1 MTGRNGRAKGLKS
14 EAGGALITLI
24 SDDDGGECNSLPDI
38 LESLESTVLCT
49 RKPELP
55 EEITTKLH
63 GITLAFFNKNLF
75 NSTKTQLK
83 GLRLCCNLV
92 EFQKV
97 LRRAQLPRPVAAPA
111 CAADCNRMLGLQA
124 LAPSFGRRERANE
137 ERGQNREAT
146 LAGLAEL
153 EYLRQRQELLV
164 KGALRGAG
172 GAGAAAPRAGELLGE
187 AAQRSRLEEKFLE
200 ENILLLRKQLNC
212 LRRRDAGLLN
222 QLQELDK
229 QISDLRLDV
238 EKTSE
243 EHLETDSRPSSGF
256 YELSDG
262 ASGSLSNSSN
272 SVFSECLSSCH
283 SSTCFC
289 SPLEAT
295 LTLSDGCPK
304 SADVNPK
311 YQCDLVSKNGNDVYR
326 YPSPLHAVAVQSP
339 MFLLCLTG
347 NPLRE
352 EDRLGSHPSDICG
365 GSELNAV
372 KTDSSLP
379 SPSSLWSASHPSSSK
394 KMDGYILSLVQK
406 KTHPVR
412 TNKPRTSVN
421 ADPTKGLLR
430 NGSVCIRA
438 PGGVSQGN
446 SVNLK
451 NSKQACLPS
460 GGIPSLDNGTFSP
473 PKQWSKES
481 KAEQA
486 ESKRLPLPEGCP
498 SGAASDLQSKH
509 LPKTA
514 KPASQEHARCPAI
527 GTGES
532 PKENAQLS
540 GASPKESP
548 GIGPAPP
555 QENKVVQPL
564 KKMSQKNS
572 LQGVPPAAPS
582 LLSPA
587 FPVEERPA
595 LDFKS
600 EGSSSQSLEETHL
613 VKAQFIPGQQ
623 PSVRLHRGHRNVGV
637 VKSSS
642 LKHRGPAL
650 QGLENGLPTVR
661 EKTRAG
667 SKKCRFPDDLDTNK
681 KPKKAS
687 SKGRKSGGGPEAGLP
702 GRPAGGGHRAGSR
715 AHGHGREAVVAKPKH
730 KRTDYRRWKSSA
742 EIPYEEA
749 LRRARRGRRENVG
762 LYPAPVQLPYASP
775 YAYVGSD
782 SEYSAECESLFHS
795 TVVDTSEDEQSNY
808 TTNCFGDSESSVSEG
823 EFVGESTTTSDS
835 EESGGLIWSQF
846 VQTLP
851 IQTVTAPD
859 LHNHHAKTFVK
870 IKASHNLKKKILRFR
885 SGSLK
890 LMTTV

>member
-1 MTGRNGRAKGLKS
+1 MKS
-14 EAGGALITLI
+14 STAGTAR
-24 SDDDGGECNSLPDI
+24 E
-38 LESLESTVLCT
+38 LE
-49 RKPELP
+49 P
-55 EEITTKLH
+55 
-63 GITLAFFNKNLF
+63 
-75 NSTKTQLK
+75 Q
-83 GLRLCCNLV
+83 
-92 EFQKV
+92 
-97 LRRAQLPRPVAAPA
+97 APA
-111 CAADCNRMLGLQA
+111 RGEQRALEPEGRWREKGEADTERQ
-124 LAPSFGRRERANE
+124 RTRER
-137 ERGQNREAT
+137 QEAT

-164 KGALRGAG
+164 RGALRGAG
-172 GAGAAAPRAGELLGE
+172 GSGVAAPRAAELPGE

-295 LTLSDGCPK
+295 LTISDGCPK

-352 EDRLGSHPSDICG
+352 EERLGNHASDLCV
-365 GSELNAV
+365 GSELDAV
-372 KTDSSLP
+372 KTDASLP
-379 SPSSLWSASHPSSSK
+379 SPSSLWSAPHPSSSK

-430 NGSVCIRA
+430 NGSVCVRVT
-438 PGGVSQGN
+438 GGVSQGN
-446 SVNLK
+446 SGNLK
-451 NSKQACLPS
+451 NSKQVLLPS
-460 GGIPSLDNGTFSP
+460 GGVPSLDHGTFSP
-473 PKQWSKES
+473 LKQWSKES
-481 KAEQA
+481 KAEQV
-486 ESKRLPLPEGCP
+486 ESKRLSPPEGCL
-498 SGAASDLQSKH
+498 SGAATELPAKH
-509 LPKTA
+509 LPKNG
-514 KPASQEHARCPAI
+514 KPASQEHARCPTAVP
-527 GTGES
+527 GES
-532 PKENAQLS
+532 PKDSIQVLA
-540 GASPKESP
+540 APAKESP
-548 GIGPAPP
+548 GRVPAPP
-555 QENKVVQPL
+555 PEGKAVQPL
-564 KKMSQKNS
+564 KKLSQKS
-572 LQGVPPAAPS
+572 GPSAAPPAAPPPV
-582 LLSPA
+582 PA
-587 FPVEERPA
+587 APLPAAFAVEERPP

-600 EGSSSQSLEETHL
+600 EGSSSQSLEEGPPA
-613 VKAQFIPGQQ
+613 KAPLGPGPQAAGGR
-623 PSVRLHRGHRNVGV
+623 PHRGARTAAVPRG
-637 VKSSS
+637 SAP
-642 LKHRGPAL
+642 KHRGADST
-650 QGLENGLPTVR
+650 LPPVR
-661 EKTRAG
+661 EKSRVAG
-667 SKKCRFPDDLDTNK
+667 KKSRFPDDADTNRK
-681 KPKKAS
+681 LRKAS
-687 SKGRKSGGGPEAGLP
+687 SRGRKGGGGQTEAGLP
-702 GRPAGGGHRAGSR
+702 SRAPGVGHRAGGR
-715 AHGHGREAVVAKPKH
+715 AHGHGREALVAKPKH
-730 KRTDYRRWKSSA
+730 KRTDSRRWRSA
-742 EIPYEEA
+742 AEVSLEEA
-749 LRRARRGRRENVG
+749 LRRSRRGRREHLG
-762 LYPAPVQLPYASP
+762 LYPAAVPLPYASP
-775 YAYVGSD
+775 YAYVASD

-795 TVVDTSEDEQSNY
+795 TVLDTSEDERSNY

-823 EFVGESTTTSDS
+823 EFAGDSTSSSDS

-851 IQTVTAPD
+851 IQAVTAPD
-859 LHNHHAKTFVK
+859 LHSNPTKTFVK

>member
-1 MTGRNGRAKGLKS
+1 MKPDAAREPEPLIPGRGAEPEGRW
-14 EAGGALITLI
+14 
-24 SDDDGGECNSLPDI
+24 
-38 LESLESTVLCT
+38 
-49 RKPELP
+49 
-55 EEITTKLH
+55 
-63 GITLAFFNKNLF
+63 
-75 NSTKTQLK
+75 
-83 GLRLCCNLV
+83 
-92 EFQKV
+92 
-97 LRRAQLPRPVAAPA
+97 
-111 CAADCNRMLGLQA
+111 
-124 LAPSFGRRERANE
+124 RERGEADT
-137 ERGQNREAT
+137 ERQRTRERQEAT

-153 EYLRQRQELLV
+153 GYLRQRQELLV
-164 KGALRGAG
+164 RGALRCSGTSATV
-172 GAGAAAPRAGELLGE
+172 APRSGELRGD

-200 ENILLLRKQLNC
+200 ENILLLRRQLNC

-243 EHLETDSRPSSGF
+243 EQLETDSRPSSGF

-289 SPLEAT
+289 SPLEAA
-295 LTLSDGCPK
+295 LTISDGCPK

-347 NPLRE
+347 SSLRE
-352 EDRLGSHPSDICG
+352 EEGLGSHASDICL
-365 GSELNAV
+365 GSELTAT
-372 KTDSSLP
+372 KTDNSLP
-379 SPSSLWSASHPSSSK
+379 SPSSLWSTSHPSSSSK

-430 NGSVCIRA
+430 NGSVCVRV
-438 PGGVSQGN
+438 PGVVVPQG
-446 SVNLK
+446 SGVNLK
-451 NSKQACLPS
+451 NTKQMCLPS
-460 GGIPSLDNGTFSP
+460 GGIASLETGPFSP
-473 PKQWSKES
+473 PKQKSKDS
-481 KAEQA
+481 KAEPL
-486 ESKRLPLPEGCP
+486 ESKRLALLEGC
-498 SGAASDLQSKH
+498 SASTAMEPPSKH

-514 KPASQEHARCPAI
+514 KAASQELVRCPT
-527 GTGES
+527 GLGES
-532 PKENAQLS
+532 PKES
-540 GASPKESP
+540 GQVSAVSPKASP
-548 GIGPAPP
+548 GRGPVAPV
-555 QENKVVQPL
+555 ENKAPQPQ
-564 KKMSQKNS
+564 KKMPQKGG
-572 LQGVPPAAPS
+572 LQALPAVDRPP
-582 LLSPA
+582 
-587 FPVEERPA
+587 

-600 EGSSSQSLEETHL
+600 EGSSQSLEEGHL

-623 PSVRLHRGHRNVGV
+623 AGARPHRAHRNPGV
-637 VKSSS
+637 ARSAT
-642 LKHRGPAL
+642 LKARGPAAP
-650 QGLENGLPTVR
+650 EHGLPTVR
-661 EKTRAG
+661 EKTRAAG
-667 SKKCRFPDDLDTNK
+667 KKCRFPDDLDTNRK
-681 KPKKAS
+681 LRKAS
-687 SKGRKSGGGPEAGLP
+687 SKGRRGGPPDAGLP
-702 GRPAGGGHRAGSR
+702 GRVLGASGHRAGGR
-715 AHGHGREAVVAKPKH
+715 AHAHGREPVVAKPKH

-742 EIPYEEA
+742 EVSYEEA
-749 LRRARRGRRENVG
+749 LRRARRARREHAG
-762 LYPAPVQLPYASP
+762 AYPVAMALPYPSP
-775 YAYVGSD
+775 YAYVASD

-851 IQTVTAPD
+851 LQTVTAPD
-859 LHNHHAKTFVK
+859 LHTCPTKTFVK

>member
-1 MTGRNGRAKGLKS
+1 MKPS
-14 EAGGALITLI
+14 PAGVAR
-24 SDDDGGECNSLPDI
+24 E
-38 LESLESTVLCT
+38 LE
-49 RKPELP
+49 P
-55 EEITTKLH
+55 
-63 GITLAFFNKNLF
+63 
-75 NSTKTQLK
+75 Q
-83 GLRLCCNLV
+83 
-92 EFQKV
+92 
-97 LRRAQLPRPVAAPA
+97 APA
-111 CAADCNRMLGLQA
+111 RGEQRAAE
-124 LAPSFGRRERANE
+124 PEGRWREKGEADTERQRTRER
-137 ERGQNREAT
+137 QEAT

-164 KGALRGAG
+164 RGALRGTG
-172 GAGAAAPRAGELLGE
+172 GAGAAPRAGELPGE

-295 LTLSDGCPK
+295 LTISDSCPK

-347 NPLRE
+347 SPLRE
-352 EDRLGSHPSDICG
+352 EERLGNHTNDICV
-365 GSELNAV
+365 GSELDAI
-372 KTDSSLP
+372 KTEASLP
-379 SPSSLWSASHPSSSK
+379 SPGSVWPAPHPSSSK

-430 NGSVCIRA
+430 NGSVCVRVT
-438 PGGVSQGN
+438 GGVSPANPG
-446 SVNLK
+446 NLK
-451 NSKQACLPS
+451 NSKQAPLPS
-460 GGIPSLDNGTFSP
+460 VGVPSLDNGTFSP
-473 PKQWSKES
+473 LKQWSKDP
-481 KAEQA
+481 KAEQL
-486 ESKRLPLPEGCP
+486 ESKRLPLPEGCSP
-498 SGAASDLQSKH
+498 GAAPELQSKH
-509 LPKTA
+509 PPKNA
-514 KPASQEHARCPAI
+514 KLASQEPVRCP
-527 GTGES
+527 TTVLGEA
-532 PKENAQLS
+532 PKESSPIPA
-540 GASPKESP
+540 ASPKESP
-548 GIGPAPP
+548 GRGLAPL
-555 QENKVVQPL
+555 QENKGVQPL
-564 KKMSQKNS
+564 KKTAQRNG
-572 LQGVPPAAPS
+572 LQAVPAAAPPPAPPAPPPS
-582 LLSPA
+582 A

-595 LDFKS
+595 PDFKS
-600 EGSSSQSLEETHL
+600 EGSSSQSLEEGPL
-613 VKAQFIPGQQ
+613 VKAHFVPAPQPGAR
-623 PSVRLHRGHRNVGV
+623 PHRGTRTAAAPRG
-637 VKSSS
+637 SA
-642 LKHRGPAL
+642 LKHRAQALHGPDGA
-650 QGLENGLPTVR
+650 LPTVR
-661 EKTRAG
+661 EKTRAAG
-667 SKKCRFPDDLDTNK
+667 KKCRFPDDMDTNK
-681 KPKKAS
+681 KLRKVSA
-687 SKGRKSGGGPEAGLP
+687 KGRRSGGGHAEAGLP
-702 GRPAGGGHRAGSR
+702 SRPLGAAHRPGSR
-715 AHGHGREAVVAKPKH
+715 AHGHGREAVVAKPRH
-730 KRTDYRRWKSSA
+730 KRTDSRRWRSAA
-742 EIPYEEA
+742 EISYEEA
-749 LRRARRGRRENVG
+749 LRRARRGRREGAG
-762 LYPAPVQLPYASP
+762 LCGAAVALPFASP
-775 YAYVGSD
+775 YAYVASD

-823 EFVGESTTTSDS
+823 EFAGESTSTSDS

-851 IQTVTAPD
+851 IQAVAAPD
-859 LHNHHAKTFVK
+859 LHSNPTKTFVK

>member
-1 MTGRNGRAKGLKS
+1 
-14 EAGGALITLI
+14 
-24 SDDDGGECNSLPDI
+24 
-38 LESLESTVLCT
+38 
-49 RKPELP
+49 
-55 EEITTKLH
+55 
-63 GITLAFFNKNLF
+63 
-75 NSTKTQLK
+75 
-83 GLRLCCNLV
+83 
-92 EFQKV
+92 
-97 LRRAQLPRPVAAPA
+97 
-111 CAADCNRMLGLQA
+111 
-124 LAPSFGRRERANE
+124 
-137 ERGQNREAT
+137 
-146 LAGLAEL
+146 
-153 EYLRQRQELLV
+153 
-164 KGALRGAG
+164 
-172 GAGAAAPRAGELLGE
+172 
-187 AAQRSRLEEKFLE
+187 
-200 ENILLLRKQLNC
+200 
-212 LRRRDAGLLN
+212 
-222 QLQELDK
+222 
-229 QISDLRLDV
+229 
-238 EKTSE
+238 
-243 EHLETDSRPSSGF
+243 
-256 YELSDG
+256 
-262 ASGSLSNSSN
+262 
-272 SVFSECLSSCH
+272 
-283 SSTCFC
+283 
-289 SPLEAT
+289 
-295 LTLSDGCPK
+295 
-304 SADVNPK
+304 
-311 YQCDLVSKNGNDVYR
+311 
-326 YPSPLHAVAVQSP
+326 

-481 KAEQA
+481 KADQA
-486 ESKRLPLPEGCP
+486 ESKKLPLPEGCP

-540 GASPKESP
+540 GASPKVSP

-572 LQGVPPAAPS
+572 LQGVPPAAPP

-637 VKSSS
+637 AKSSS

-681 KPKKAS
+681 KLKKAS

-742 EIPYEEA
+742 EISYEEA

-775 YAYVGSD
+775 YAYVASD

>member
-1 MTGRNGRAKGLKS
+1 RAAELEGRWREKG
-14 EAGGALITLI
+14 EADT
-24 SDDDGGECNSLPDI
+24 ERQR
-38 LESLESTVLCT
+38 T
-49 RKPELP
+49 
-55 EEITTKLH
+55 
-63 GITLAFFNKNLF
+63 
-75 NSTKTQLK
+75 
-83 GLRLCCNLV
+83 
-92 EFQKV
+92 
-97 LRRAQLPRPVAAPA
+97 
-111 CAADCNRMLGLQA
+111 
-124 LAPSFGRRERANE
+124 RER
-137 ERGQNREAT
+137 QEAT

-164 KGALRGAG
+164 RGALRSAEGLGAV
-172 GAGAAAPRAGELLGE
+172 APRAGELPAE

-295 LTLSDGCPK
+295 LTVSDGCPK

-352 EDRLGSHPSDICG
+352 EERLGHRANDVCVG
-365 GSELNAV
+365 AELDST
-372 KTDSSLP
+372 KTDNSLP
-379 SPSSLWSASHPSSSK
+379 SPSTLWSASHPSSGK
-394 KMDGYILSLVQK
+394 KMDGYILSLIQR

-430 NGSVCIRA
+430 NGSVCVRVT
-438 PGGVSQGN
+438 GGVSQGN

-460 GGIPSLDNGTFSP
+460 GGIPALDDGTFSP
-473 PKQWSKES
+473 LKQWSKES
-481 KAEQA
+481 KVEQL
-486 ESKRLPLPEGCP
+486 ESKRLPSPARCSPGAVTELP
-498 SGAASDLQSKH
+498 SKH
-509 LPKTA
+509 VPKNVKA
-514 KPASQEHARCPAI
+514 ASQENAWCPTGVA
-527 GTGES
+527 GES
-532 PKENAQLS
+532 PKES
-540 GASPKESP
+540 GQVSAASPKESP
-548 GIGPAPP
+548 GTVPAPL
-555 QENKVVQPL
+555 QESRVVQPL
-564 KKMSQKNS
+564 KKVSQKSS
-572 LQGVPPAAPS
+572 LQAVPP
-582 LLSPA
+582 PA
-587 FPVEERPA
+587 RPA

-600 EGSSSQSLEETHL
+600 EGSSSQSLEEGHL
-613 VKAQFIPGQQ
+613 VNAQFIPGQQ
-623 PSVRLHRGHRNVGV
+623 PSVRPHRGIKNAGIP
-637 VKSSS
+637 KSST
-642 LKHRGPAL
+642 LKHRVQAL
-650 QGLENGLPTVR
+650 HGVEHSLPTVR
-661 EKTRAG
+661 EKSRAV
-667 SKKCRFPDDLDTNK
+667 SKKCRFPDDLDTSK
-681 KPKKAS
+681 KLKRAS
-687 SKGRKSGGGPEAGLP
+687 NKGRKSANAQPEAGLP
-702 GRPAGGGHRAGSR
+702 SRPLGGGHRAVSR
-715 AHGHGREAVVAKPKH
+715 SHDHGRDAIVAKPKH
-730 KRTDYRRWKSSA
+730 KRVDYRRWKSSA
-742 EIPYEEA
+742 EISYEEA
-749 LRRARRGRRENVG
+749 LRRARRNRRENVG
-762 LYPAPVQLPYASP
+762 VYAAPVPLPYASP
-775 YAYVGSD
+775 YAYVASD

-859 LHNHHAKTFVK
+859 LHNNPTKTFVK

>member
-1 MTGRNGRAKGLKS
+1 MKPDGAREPEPLTPGRGSEPEGRW
-14 EAGGALITLI
+14 
-24 SDDDGGECNSLPDI
+24 
-38 LESLESTVLCT
+38 
-49 RKPELP
+49 
-55 EEITTKLH
+55 
-63 GITLAFFNKNLF
+63 
-75 NSTKTQLK
+75 
-83 GLRLCCNLV
+83 
-92 EFQKV
+92 
-97 LRRAQLPRPVAAPA
+97 
-111 CAADCNRMLGLQA
+111 
-124 LAPSFGRRERANE
+124 RERGEADT
-137 ERGQNREAT
+137 ERQRTRERQEAT

-153 EYLRQRQELLV
+153 GYLRQRQELLV
-164 KGALRGAG
+164 RGALRCS
-172 GAGAAAPRAGELLGE
+172 GAAGTVAPRAGELRGD

-200 ENILLLRKQLNC
+200 ENILLLRRQLNC

-238 EKTSE
+238 GKTAE
-243 EHLETDSRPSSGF
+243 EQLETDSRPSSGF

-289 SPLEAT
+289 SPLEAA
-295 LTLSDGCPK
+295 LTITDACHK
-304 SADVNPK
+304 SSDVNPK

-347 NPLRE
+347 NSLRE
-352 EDRLGSHPSDICG
+352 EEGLGSHASDICV
-365 GSELNAV
+365 GSELNAA
-372 KTDSSLP
+372 KTENSLP
-379 SPSSLWSASHPSSSK
+379 SPSSLWSTSHPSSSK

-438 PGGVSQGN
+438 TGGVPQG
-446 SVNLK
+446 SGVNLK
-451 NSKQACLPS
+451 NTKQMCLPS
-460 GGIPSLDNGTFSP
+460 AGMASLENGPFSP
-473 PKQWSKES
+473 PKQRSKDS
-481 KAEQA
+481 KAEQL
-486 ESKRLPLPEGCP
+486 ESKRLALPEG
-498 SGAASDLQSKH
+498 AAMEPQGKH

-514 KPASQEHARCPAI
+514 KAASQELARSPA
-527 GTGES
+527 GLGEALKESHQVSAVS
-532 PKENAQLS
+532 PK
-540 GASPKESP
+540 ASPGGGPVAPAESK
-548 GIGPAPP
+548 APQP
-555 QENKVVQPL
+555 Q
-564 KKMSQKNS
+564 KKMAQKGG
-572 LQGVPPAAPS
+572 LQALPAVDR
-582 LLSPA
+582 
-587 FPVEERPA
+587 PV

-600 EGSSSQSLEETHL
+600 EGSSQSLEEGHL

-623 PSVRLHRGHRNVGV
+623 AGARPHRAHRNPGV
-637 VKSSS
+637 ARSAT
-642 LKHRGPAL
+642 LKARGPAAP
-650 QGLENGLPTVR
+650 EHGLPTVR
-661 EKTRAG
+661 EKTRAAG
-667 SKKCRFPDDLDTNK
+667 KKCRFPDDSDTNK
-681 KPKKAS
+681 KLRKAS
-687 SKGRKSGGGPEAGLP
+687 SRGRRGGPPDAGLA
-702 GRPAGGGHRAGSR
+702 GRPLGAGGHRAGSR
-715 AHGHGREAVVAKPKH
+715 AHAHAHGREPVVAKPKH

-742 EIPYEEA
+742 EVSYEEA
-749 LRRARRGRRENVG
+749 LRRARRARREHAG
-762 LYPAPVQLPYASP
+762 AYPVAVALPYASP
-775 YAYVGSD
+775 YAYVASD

-823 EFVGESTTTSDS
+823 EFVGESTSSSDS

-851 IQTVTAPD
+851 LQTVTAPD
-859 LHNHHAKTFVK
+859 LHTCPTKTFVK

>member
-1 MTGRNGRAKGLKS
+1 MKPSA
-14 EAGGALITLI
+14 AGTAR
-24 SDDDGGECNSLPDI
+24 E
-38 LESLESTVLCT
+38 LE
-49 RKPELP
+49 P
-55 EEITTKLH
+55 
-63 GITLAFFNKNLF
+63 
-75 NSTKTQLK
+75 Q
-83 GLRLCCNLV
+83 
-92 EFQKV
+92 
-97 LRRAQLPRPVAAPA
+97 APA
-111 CAADCNRMLGLQA
+111 RGEQRALEAEGRWREKGEADTERQ
-124 LAPSFGRRERANE
+124 RTRER
-137 ERGQNREAT
+137 QEAT

-164 KGALRGAG
+164 RGALRGAG
-172 GAGAAAPRAGELLGE
+172 GSGVAAPRAAELPAE

-295 LTLSDGCPK
+295 LTISDGCPK

-352 EDRLGSHPSDICG
+352 EERLGNHASDLCV
-365 GSELNAV
+365 GSELDAI
-372 KTDSSLP
+372 KTDTSLP
-379 SPSSLWSASHPSSSK
+379 SPSSSWSAPHPSSSK

-430 NGSVCIRA
+430 NGSVCVRVT
-438 PGGVSQGN
+438 GGTSQG
-446 SVNLK
+446 SSGNLK
-451 NSKQACLPS
+451 NSKQVLLAS
-460 GGIPSLDNGTFSP
+460 GGIPSLDLGTFSP

-481 KAEQA
+481 KAEHV
-486 ESKRLPLPEGCP
+486 ESKRLSPPEGCLP
-498 SGAASDLQSKH
+498 GAATELPAKH
-509 LPKTA
+509 LPKNA
-514 KPASQEHARCPAI
+514 KPASQEHARCPTAVP
-527 GTGES
+527 GES
-532 PKENAQLS
+532 PKDSIQVL
-540 GASPKESP
+540 GAPAKESP
-548 GIGPAPP
+548 GRGPAPP
-555 QENKVVQPL
+555 PEGKAVQPL
-564 KKMSQKNS
+564 KKLSQK
-572 LQGVPPAAPS
+572 GGPPPAPPAAPPPV
-582 LLSPA
+582 PA
-587 FPVEERPA
+587 APLPAAFAVEERPA

-600 EGSSSQSLEETHL
+600 ECSSSQSLEEGPPA
-613 VKAQFIPGQQ
+613 KAPSGPGPQAAGGR
-623 PSVRLHRGHRNVGV
+623 PHRGARTAAVPRG
-637 VKSSS
+637 SAP
-642 LKHRGPAL
+642 KHRGASAL
-650 QGLENGLPTVR
+650 HGPDSALPPVR
-661 EKTRAG
+661 EKSRVAG
-667 SKKCRFPDDLDTNK
+667 KKCRFPDDADTNRK
-681 KPKKAS
+681 LRKAS
-687 SKGRKSGGGPEAGLP
+687 SRGRKGGGGQPEAGLSSRPP
-702 GRPAGGGHRAGSR
+702 GTGHRAGGR
-715 AHGHGREAVVAKPKH
+715 AHGHGREALVAKPKH
-730 KRTDYRRWKSSA
+730 KRTDSRRWRSA
-742 EIPYEEA
+742 AEVSLEEA
-749 LRRARRGRRENVG
+749 LRRSRRGRREHVG
-762 LYPAPVQLPYASP
+762 LYPAAVPLPYASP
-775 YAYVGSD
+775 YAYVASD

-795 TVVDTSEDEQSNY
+795 TVLDTSEDERSNY

-823 EFVGESTTTSDS
+823 EFAGDSTSSSDS

-851 IQTVTAPD
+851 IQAVTAPD
-859 LHNHHAKTFVK
+859 LHSNPTKTFVK

>member
-1 MTGRNGRAKGLKS
+1 TLPTEPSPQPQTDAFLCEHQVVNKETSLLFYNFIPTPVPSASKGHLVRGTERDETRASIVFQRELLRPGWL
-14 EAGGALITLI
+14 GF
-24 SDDDGGECNSLPDI
+24 GGE
-38 LESLESTVLCT
+38 
-49 RKPELP
+49 
-55 EEITTKLH
+55 
-63 GITLAFFNKNLF
+63 A
-75 NSTKTQLK
+75 
-83 GLRLCCNLV
+83 
-92 EFQKV
+92 
-97 LRRAQLPRPVAAPA
+97 RARA
-111 CAADCNRMLGLQA
+111 AAD
-124 LAPSFGRRERANE
+124 PGRGAEPEGRWRERARRTRATAHR
-137 ERGQNREAT
+137 ERQEAT

-153 EYLRQRQELLV
+153 GYLRQRQELLV
-164 KGALRGAG
+164 RGALRCSVAAG
-172 GAGAAAPRAGELLGE
+172 TVAPRAGELRGD

-200 ENILLLRKQLNC
+200 ENILLLRRQLNC

-243 EHLETDSRPSSGF
+243 EPLETDSRPSSGF

-289 SPLEAT
+289 NPLEVA
-295 LTLSDGCPK
+295 LTISDGCPK

-311 YQCDLVSKNGNDVYR
+311 YQCDLVSKNGSDVYR

-347 NPLRE
+347 NSLRE
-352 EDRLGSHPSDICG
+352 EEGLGNHARDICVG
-365 GSELNAV
+365 AELNAIQ
-372 KTDSSLP
+372 TDNSLP
-379 SPSSLWSASHPSSSK
+379 SPSSLWSTSQPSSSK

-430 NGSVCIRA
+430 NGSVCVRV
-438 PGGVSQGN
+438 PSGVPQG
-446 SVNLK
+446 SGVNLK
-451 NSKQACLPS
+451 NPKQMCLPS
-460 GGIPSLDNGTFSP
+460 GGITSLENGPFSP
-473 PKQWSKES
+473 PKQRSKDS
-481 KAEQA
+481 KTEQL
-486 ESKRLPLPEGCP
+486 ESKRLALPEGCP
-498 SGAASDLQSKH
+498 PGVAMESQSKH
-509 LPKTA
+509 LPQTA
-514 KPASQEHARCPAI
+514 KAGTQELARCSPA
-527 GTGES
+527 GLGDS
-532 PKENAQLS
+532 PKENNQVSAV
-540 GASPKESP
+540 SPKTSP
-548 GIGPAPP
+548 GRGHVAPVESKAP
-555 QENKVVQPL
+555 QPQ
-564 KKMSQKNS
+564 KKMPPKSG
-572 LQGVPPAAPS
+572 LQALPA
-582 LLSPA
+582 
-587 FPVEERPA
+587 VDRPA

-600 EGSSSQSLEETHL
+600 EGSSQSLEEGHL

-623 PSVRLHRGHRNVGV
+623 AGARPHRAHRNPGV
-637 VKSSS
+637 ARSAT
-642 LKHRGPAL
+642 LKARGPAAP
-650 QGLENGLPTVR
+650 EHGLPTVR
-661 EKTRAG
+661 EKTRAAG
-667 SKKCRFPDDLDTNK
+667 KKCRFPEDSDTNRK
-681 KPKKAS
+681 LRKAS
-687 SKGRKSGGGPEAGLP
+687 SKNRRAGQPDAGIP
-702 GRPAGGGHRAGSR
+702 GRPLGSGGHRAGSR
-715 AHGHGREAVVAKPKH
+715 ALHGREPWWPN
-730 KRTDYRRWKSSA
+730 RSEPTTGGSRRPRSL
-742 EIPYEEA
+742 YEEA
-749 LRRARRGRRENVG
+749 LRRARRARREHAG
-762 LYPAPVQLPYASP
+762 AYPVAVALPYAASP
-775 YAYVGSD
+775 YAYVASD

-851 IQTVTAPD
+851 LQTVTAPD
-859 LHNHHAKTFVK
+859 LHTCPTKTFVK

>member
-1 MTGRNGRAKGLKS
+1 MKPDGAREPEPLIPGRGAEPEGRW
-14 EAGGALITLI
+14 
-24 SDDDGGECNSLPDI
+24 
-38 LESLESTVLCT
+38 
-49 RKPELP
+49 
-55 EEITTKLH
+55 
-63 GITLAFFNKNLF
+63 
-75 NSTKTQLK
+75 
-83 GLRLCCNLV
+83 
-92 EFQKV
+92 
-97 LRRAQLPRPVAAPA
+97 
-111 CAADCNRMLGLQA
+111 
-124 LAPSFGRRERANE
+124 RERGEADT
-137 ERGQNREAT
+137 ERQRTRERQEAT

-153 EYLRQRQELLV
+153 GYLRQRQELLV
-164 KGALRGAG
+164 RGALRCS
-172 GAGAAAPRAGELLGE
+172 GAAGTVAPRAGELRGDP
-187 AAQRSRLEEKFLE
+187 AQRSRLEEKFLE
-200 ENILLLRKQLNC
+200 ENILLLRRQLNC

-238 EKTSE
+238 GKTAE
-243 EHLETDSRPSSGF
+243 EQLETDSRPSSGF

-289 SPLEAT
+289 SPLEAA
-295 LTLSDGCPK
+295 LTISDACPK

-347 NPLRE
+347 NSLRE
-352 EDRLGSHPSDICG
+352 EEGLGNHVSDICVA
-365 GSELNAV
+365 SELNAT
-372 KTDSSLP
+372 KADNSLP

-430 NGSVCIRA
+430 NGSVCVRA
-438 PGGVSQGN
+438 PAGVPQG
-446 SVNLK
+446 SGVNLK
-451 NSKQACLPS
+451 NTKQMCLPS
-460 GGIPSLDNGTFSP
+460 GGIASLENGPFSP
-473 PKQWSKES
+473 PKQRSKDC
-481 KAEQA
+481 KTEQV
-486 ESKRLPLPEGCP
+486 ESKRLVLPEGC
-498 SGAASDLQSKH
+498 SAGAAMEPQSKH

-514 KPASQEHARCPAI
+514 KVASQELARCPA
-527 GTGES
+527 GLGES
-532 PKENAQLS
+532 LRESNQVSAV
-540 GASPKESP
+540 SPKTSP
-548 GIGPAPP
+548 GRGPVAPVESKAP
-555 QENKVVQPL
+555 QPP
-564 KKMSQKNS
+564 KKMPQKS
-572 LQGVPPAAPS
+572 GPQALPAVDR
-582 LLSPA
+582 
-587 FPVEERPA
+587 PV
-595 LDFKS
+595 LDLKS
-600 EGSSSQSLEETHL
+600 EGSSQSLEEAHL

-623 PSVRLHRGHRNVGV
+623 AGARPHRAHRNPGIAR
-637 VKSSS
+637 SAT
-642 LKHRGPAL
+642 LKARGPAAP
-650 QGLENGLPTVR
+650 EHGLPTVR
-661 EKTRAG
+661 EKTRPAG
-667 SKKCRFPDDLDTNK
+667 KKCRFPDDSDTSK
-681 KPKKAS
+681 RLRKAS
-687 SKGRKSGGGPEAGLP
+687 SKGRRGGPPDAGLP
-702 GRPAGGGHRAGSR
+702 GRALGAGGHRAGGR
-715 AHGHGREAVVAKPKH
+715 AHAHGREPVVAKPKH

-742 EIPYEEA
+742 EVSYEEA
-749 LRRARRGRRENVG
+749 LRRARRARREHAG
-762 LYPAPVQLPYASP
+762 AYPVAVALPYASP
-775 YAYVGSD
+775 YAYVASD

-851 IQTVTAPD
+851 LQTVTAPD
-859 LHNHHAKTFVK
+859 LHTCPTKTFVK

>member
-1 MTGRNGRAKGLKS
+1 MKPSPAGTVRELEPPASARGEQRAAEPEGRWREKG
-14 EAGGALITLI
+14 EADT
-24 SDDDGGECNSLPDI
+24 ERQR
-38 LESLESTVLCT
+38 T
-49 RKPELP
+49 
-55 EEITTKLH
+55 
-63 GITLAFFNKNLF
+63 
-75 NSTKTQLK
+75 
-83 GLRLCCNLV
+83 
-92 EFQKV
+92 
-97 LRRAQLPRPVAAPA
+97 
-111 CAADCNRMLGLQA
+111 
-124 LAPSFGRRERANE
+124 RER
-137 ERGQNREAT
+137 QEAT

-164 KGALRGAG
+164 RGALRGVG
-172 GAGAAAPRAGELLGE
+172 GAGTTAPRVGELPAE

-243 EHLETDSRPSSGF
+243 EHLETDSRPSS
-256 YELSDG
+256 
-262 ASGSLSNSSN
+262 
-272 SVFSECLSSCH
+272 
-283 SSTCFC
+283 
-289 SPLEAT
+289 
-295 LTLSDGCPK
+295 
-304 SADVNPK
+304 DVNPK

-352 EDRLGSHPSDICG
+352 EDRLGNHANDICV
-365 GSELNAV
+365 GSELDTT
-372 KTDSSLP
+372 KTDNSLP
-379 SPSSLWSASHPSSSK
+379 SPSSLWSASHPSPSK

-430 NGSVCIRA
+430 NGSVCVRA
-438 PGGVSQGN
+438 IGGLSQGN
-446 SVNLK
+446 GVNLK
-451 NSKQACLPS
+451 NSKQACLPT
-460 GGIPSLDNGTFSP
+460 GGIPSSDSGVFSP
-473 PKQWSKES
+473 LKQRPKES
-481 KAEQA
+481 KAEQL
-486 ESKRLPLPEGCP
+486 ESKRLPPPEGGLA
-498 SGAASDLQSKH
+498 GAVSELQSKH
-509 LPKTA
+509 VPQNA
-514 KPASQEHARCPAI
+514 KAASQEHGRCPAS
-527 GTGES
+527 GKGES
-532 PKENAQLS
+532 LKESCQISAV
-540 GASPKESP
+540 SPKESP
-548 GIGPAPP
+548 GRGPPVP
-555 QENKVVQPL
+555 LQENKAVQPL
-564 KKMSQKNS
+564 KKMPQKSN
-572 LQGVPPAAPS
+572 LQAAPAPAPPP
-582 LLSPA
+582 LLPPA
-587 FPVEERPA
+587 FPMEERPT

-600 EGSSSQSLEETHL
+600 EGSSSQSLEEGHL
-613 VKAQFIPGQQ
+613 VKAQFIPGQ
-623 PSVRLHRGHRNVGV
+623 VTGGRLHRGHRNMGV
-637 VKSSS
+637 ARSST

-650 QGLENGLPTVR
+650 QGLETGLPTVR

-667 SKKCRFPDDLDTNK
+667 SKKCRFSDDLDTNK
-681 KPKKAS
+681 KLKKATT
-687 SKGRKSGGGPEAGLP
+687 KARKSGGGPSDAGLP
-702 GRPAGGGHRAGSR
+702 GRPLGGGHRAGSR

-742 EIPYEEA
+742 EISYEEA
-749 LRRARRGRRENVG
+749 LRRARRARREHVG
-762 LYPAPVQLPYASP
+762 VYPVPVALPYASP
-775 YAYVGSD
+775 YAYVASD

-859 LHNHHAKTFVK
+859 LHNNPTKTFVK

>member
-1 MTGRNGRAKGLKS
+1 MKPS
-14 EAGGALITLI
+14 PAGTAR
-24 SDDDGGECNSLPDI
+24 E
-38 LESLESTVLCT
+38 LE
-49 RKPELP
+49 P
-55 EEITTKLH
+55 
-63 GITLAFFNKNLF
+63 
-75 NSTKTQLK
+75 Q
-83 GLRLCCNLV
+83 
-92 EFQKV
+92 
-97 LRRAQLPRPVAAPA
+97 APA
-111 CAADCNRMLGLQA
+111 RGEQRAAE
-124 LAPSFGRRERANE
+124 PEGRWREKGEADTERQRTRER
-137 ERGQNREAT
+137 QEAT

-164 KGALRGAG
+164 RGALRGAAGAG
-172 GAGAAAPRAGELLGE
+172 GAGAAVPRTAELPGE

-295 LTLSDGCPK
+295 LTISDGCPK

-347 NPLRE
+347 SPLRE
-352 EDRLGSHPSDICG
+352 EERLGNHASDIG
-365 GSELNAV
+365 VGSELDTI
-372 KTDSSLP
+372 KTDASLP
-379 SPSSLWSASHPSSSK
+379 SPSSLWAAPHPLSSK

-430 NGSVCIRA
+430 NGSVCVRVT
-438 PGGVSQGN
+438 GGVSQGN
-446 SVNLK
+446 SGNLK
-451 NSKQACLPS
+451 NSKQAPVPP
-460 GGIPSLDNGTFSP
+460 GGVPSLDNGTFSP
-473 PKQWSKES
+473 LKQWSKES
-481 KAEQA
+481 KAEQL
-486 ESKRLPLPEGCP
+486 ESKRLPLPEGCSP
-498 SGAASDLQSKH
+498 GPATELPSKH
-509 LPKTA
+509 LPKNA
-514 KPASQEHARCPAI
+514 KPAPQEHARCPTAVI
-527 GTGES
+527 GES
-532 PKENAQLS
+532 PKESIQVPA
-540 GASPKESP
+540 ASPKESP
-548 GIGPAPP
+548 GRVLAPL

-564 KKMSQKNS
+564 KKMAPKNS
-572 LQGVPPAAPS
+572 LQAAPPAGPPPAPPA
-582 LLSPA
+582 LLSAA

-600 EGSSSQSLEETHL
+600 EGSSSQSLEEGPL
-613 VKAQFIPGQQ
+613 VKAHFVPGQ
-623 PSVRLHRGHRNVGV
+623 PPAVRPHRATRTAAVPRGSV
-637 VKSSS
+637 
-642 LKHRGPAL
+642 LKHRSQALHGPDGA
-650 QGLENGLPTVR
+650 LPTVR
-661 EKTRAG
+661 EKTRVA
-667 SKKCRFPDDLDTNK
+667 SKKCRFPDDVDTNK
-681 KPKKAS
+681 KLRKAPA
-687 SKGRKSGGGPEAGLP
+687 KARKGGGGQAEAGLP
-702 GRPAGGGHRAGSR
+702 SRPLGAAHRAGSR

-730 KRTDYRRWKSSA
+730 KRTDSRRWRAAA
-742 EIPYEEA
+742 EISYEEA
-749 LRRARRGRRENVG
+749 LRRARRGRRESAG
-762 LYPAPVQLPYASP
+762 LCPAAVALPYASP
-775 YAYVGSD
+775 YAYVASD

-823 EFVGESTTTSDS
+823 EFGGDSTSTSDS

-851 IQTVTAPD
+851 IQAVAAPE
-859 LHNHHAKTFVK
+859 LHNNPTKTFVK

>member
-1 MTGRNGRAKGLKS
+1 MKPS
-14 EAGGALITLI
+14 PAGTAR
-24 SDDDGGECNSLPDI
+24 E
-38 LESLESTVLCT
+38 LEL
-49 RKPELP
+49 
-55 EEITTKLH
+55 
-63 GITLAFFNKNLF
+63 
-75 NSTKTQLK
+75 Q
-83 GLRLCCNLV
+83 
-92 EFQKV
+92 
-97 LRRAQLPRPVAAPA
+97 APA
-111 CAADCNRMLGLQA
+111 RGEQRAAELE
-124 LAPSFGRRERANE
+124 GRWREKGEADTERQRTRER
-137 ERGQNREAT
+137 QEAT

-164 KGALRGAG
+164 RGALRSAEGLGAV
-172 GAGAAAPRAGELLGE
+172 APRAGELPAE

-295 LTLSDGCPK
+295 LTVSDGCPK

-352 EDRLGSHPSDICG
+352 EERLGHRANDVCVG
-365 GSELNAV
+365 AELDST
-372 KTDSSLP
+372 KTDNSLP
-379 SPSSLWSASHPSSSK
+379 SPSTLWSASHPSSGK
-394 KMDGYILSLVQK
+394 KMDGYILSLIQR

-430 NGSVCIRA
+430 NGSVCVRVT
-438 PGGVSQGN
+438 GGVSQGN

-460 GGIPSLDNGTFSP
+460 GGIPPLDNGTFSP
-473 PKQWSKES
+473 LKQWSKES
-481 KAEQA
+481 KVEQL
-486 ESKRLPLPEGCP
+486 ESKRLPSPARCSPGAVTELP
-498 SGAASDLQSKH
+498 SKH
-509 LPKTA
+509 VPKNVKA
-514 KPASQEHARCPAI
+514 ASQENAWCPTGVA
-527 GTGES
+527 GES
-532 PKENAQLS
+532 PKES
-540 GASPKESP
+540 GQVSAASPKESP
-548 GIGPAPP
+548 GRVPAPL
-555 QENKVVQPL
+555 QESRVVQPL
-564 KKMSQKNS
+564 KKVSQKSS
-572 LQGVPPAAPS
+572 LQAVPPPAAPLLPS
-582 LLSPA
+582 L
-587 FPVEERPA
+587 PVEERPA

-600 EGSSSQSLEETHL
+600 EGSSSQSLEEGHL
-613 VKAQFIPGQQ
+613 VNAQFIPGQQ
-623 PSVRLHRGHRNVGV
+623 PSVRPHRGIKNAGIP
-637 VKSSS
+637 KSLT
-642 LKHRGPAL
+642 LKHRVQAL
-650 QGLENGLPTVR
+650 HGVEHSLPTVR
-661 EKTRAG
+661 EKSRAV
-667 SKKCRFPDDLDTNK
+667 SKKCRFPDDLDTSK
-681 KPKKAS
+681 KLKRAS
-687 SKGRKSGGGPEAGLP
+687 NKGRKSANAQPEAGLP
-702 GRPAGGGHRAGSR
+702 SRPLGGGHRAVSR
-715 AHGHGREAVVAKPKH
+715 SHDHGRDAIVAKPKH
-730 KRTDYRRWKSSA
+730 KRVDYRRWKSSA
-742 EIPYEEA
+742 EISYEEA
-749 LRRARRGRRENVG
+749 LRRARRNRRENVG
-762 LYPAPVQLPYASP
+762 VYAAPVPLPYASP
-775 YAYVGSD
+775 YAYVASD

-859 LHNHHAKTFVK
+859 LHNNPTKTFVK

>member
-1 MTGRNGRAKGLKS
+1 MKPSA
-14 EAGGALITLI
+14 AGTAR
-24 SDDDGGECNSLPDI
+24 E
-38 LESLESTVLCT
+38 LE
-49 RKPELP
+49 P
-55 EEITTKLH
+55 
-63 GITLAFFNKNLF
+63 
-75 NSTKTQLK
+75 Q
-83 GLRLCCNLV
+83 
-92 EFQKV
+92 
-97 LRRAQLPRPVAAPA
+97 APA
-111 CAADCNRMLGLQA
+111 RGEPRALEPEGRWREKGEADTERQ
-124 LAPSFGRRERANE
+124 RTRER
-137 ERGQNREAT
+137 QEAT

-164 KGALRGAG
+164 RGALRGAG
-172 GAGAAAPRAGELLGE
+172 GSGVAAPRAAELPAE

-295 LTLSDGCPK
+295 LTISDGCPK

-352 EDRLGSHPSDICG
+352 EEKLGNHASDLCV
-365 GSELNAV
+365 GSELDAV
-372 KTDSSLP
+372 KTDTSLP
-379 SPSSLWSASHPSSSK
+379 SPSSSWSAPHPSSSK

-430 NGSVCIRA
+430 NGSVCVRVT
-438 PGGVSQGN
+438 GGTSQGN
-446 SVNLK
+446 SGNLK
-451 NSKQACLPS
+451 NSKQVLLAS
-460 GGIPSLDNGTFSP
+460 GGIPSLDLGTFSP

-481 KAEQA
+481 KAEHV
-486 ESKRLPLPEGCP
+486 ESQRLSPPEGCLP
-498 SGAASDLQSKH
+498 GAATELPAKH
-509 LPKTA
+509 LPKNA
-514 KPASQEHARCPAI
+514 KPASQEHARCPTAVP
-527 GTGES
+527 GES
-532 PKENAQLS
+532 PKDSIQVL
-540 GASPKESP
+540 GAPAKESP
-548 GIGPAPP
+548 GRGPAPP
-555 QENKVVQPL
+555 PEGKAVQPL
-564 KKMSQKNS
+564 KKLSQKS
-572 LQGVPPAAPS
+572 GPPPPPPAAPPPV
-582 LLSPA
+582 PA
-587 FPVEERPA
+587 APLPAAFAVEERPA

-600 EGSSSQSLEETHL
+600 EGSSSQSLEEGPPA
-613 VKAQFIPGQQ
+613 KA
-623 PSVRLHRGHRNVGV
+623 PSGLGPQAAGGRPHRGARTAAVLRG
-637 VKSSS
+637 SAP
-642 LKHRGPAL
+642 KHRGAPAL
-650 QGLENGLPTVR
+650 HGPDSVLPPVR
-661 EKTRAG
+661 EKSRVAG
-667 SKKCRFPDDLDTNK
+667 KKCRFPDDADTNRK
-681 KPKKAS
+681 LRKAS
-687 SKGRKSGGGPEAGLP
+687 SRGRKGGGGQPEAGLSSRPP
-702 GRPAGGGHRAGSR
+702 GTGHRAGGR
-715 AHGHGREAVVAKPKH
+715 AHGHGREALVAKPKH
-730 KRTDYRRWKSSA
+730 KRTDSRRWRSA
-742 EIPYEEA
+742 AEVSLEEA
-749 LRRARRGRRENVG
+749 LRRSRRARREHVG
-762 LYPAPVQLPYASP
+762 LYPAAVPLPYASP
-775 YAYVGSD
+775 YAYVASD

-795 TVVDTSEDEQSNY
+795 TVLDTSEDERSNY

-823 EFVGESTTTSDS
+823 EFAGDSTSSSDS

-851 IQTVTAPD
+851 IQAVTAPD
-859 LHNHHAKTFVK
+859 LHSNPTKTFVK

>member
-1 MTGRNGRAKGLKS
+1 MKPSA
-14 EAGGALITLI
+14 AGTAR
-24 SDDDGGECNSLPDI
+24 E
-38 LESLESTVLCT
+38 LE
-49 RKPELP
+49 P
-55 EEITTKLH
+55 
-63 GITLAFFNKNLF
+63 
-75 NSTKTQLK
+75 Q
-83 GLRLCCNLV
+83 
-92 EFQKV
+92 
-97 LRRAQLPRPVAAPA
+97 APA
-111 CAADCNRMLGLQA
+111 RGEPRAAE
-124 LAPSFGRRERANE
+124 PEGRWREKGEADTERQRTRER
-137 ERGQNREAT
+137 QEAT

-164 KGALRGAG
+164 RGALRGAG
-172 GAGAAAPRAGELLGE
+172 GAGSAAPRAGELPGE

-295 LTLSDGCPK
+295 LTISDGCPK
-304 SADVNPK
+304 SADVHPK

-352 EDRLGSHPSDICG
+352 EERLGNHAGDICD
-365 GSELNAV
+365 GSEPDAI
-372 KTDSSLP
+372 KTATSLP
-379 SPSSLWSASHPSSSK
+379 SPSSLWSAPHPSSSK

-430 NGSVCIRA
+430 NGSVCVRVT
-438 PGGVSQGN
+438 GGVLQGN
-446 SVNLK
+446 GGNLK
-451 NSKQACLPS
+451 NPKQVLLPP
-460 GGIPSLDNGTFSP
+460 GGGPSLDSGMFSP
-473 PKQWSKES
+473 PKQWSKDS
-481 KAEQA
+481 KAEPL
-486 ESKRLPLPEGCP
+486 ESKRLSPPEG
-498 SGAASDLQSKH
+498 AAAELPSKH
-509 LPKTA
+509 LPKNA
-514 KPASQEHARCPAI
+514 KPASQEHARGPAAV
-527 GTGES
+527 TGDS
-532 PKENAQLS
+532 PRDSIQVLA
-540 GASPKESP
+540 ASPKESP
-548 GIGPAPP
+548 GRGPAPP
-555 QENKVVQPL
+555 QESKAGQPL
-564 KKMSQKNS
+564 KKMPQKGG
-572 LQGVPPAAPS
+572 LPPAPPAAPPVAPAA
-582 LLSPA
+582 LLAAA
-587 FPVEERPA
+587 FAVEERPA

-600 EGSSSQSLEETHL
+600 EGSSSQSLEEAPP
-613 VKAQFIPGQQ
+613 VKAQSGPGPQ
-623 PSVRLHRGHRNVGV
+623 PGGRPHRGARTAAGPRGCGP
-637 VKSSS
+637 
-642 LKHRGPAL
+642 KHRAQALHGPEGAL
-650 QGLENGLPTVR
+650 PAVR
-661 EKTRAG
+661 EKSRAAG
-667 SKKCRFPDDLDTNK
+667 KKCRFPDDVDTNK
-681 KPKKAS
+681 KLRKAS
-687 SKGRKSGGGPEAGLP
+687 SRGRKGGGGQPEAGLP
-702 GRPAGGGHRAGSR
+702 SRPLAGGHRAGAAR
-715 AHGHGREAVVAKPKH
+715 AHGHGREALVAKPKH
-730 KRTDYRRWKSSA
+730 KRTDSRRWRSA
-742 EIPYEEA
+742 AEVSLEEA
-749 LRRARRGRRENVG
+749 LRRSRRGRREHVG
-762 LYPAPVQLPYASP
+762 LYPAAVPLPYASP
-775 YAYVGSD
+775 YAYVASD

-795 TVVDTSEDEQSNY
+795 TVLDTSEDERSNY

-823 EFVGESTTTSDS
+823 EFAGDSTSSSDS

-851 IQTVTAPD
+851 IQAVAGPD
-859 LHNHHAKTFVK
+859 LHGNPTKTFVK